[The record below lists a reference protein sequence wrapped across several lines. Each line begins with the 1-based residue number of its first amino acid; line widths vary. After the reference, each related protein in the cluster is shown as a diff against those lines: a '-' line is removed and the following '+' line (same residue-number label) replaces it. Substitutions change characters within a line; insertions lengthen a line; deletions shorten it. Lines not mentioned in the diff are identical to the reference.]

1 MKTAQRIRE
10 LPPYLFAEIDKKI
23 AKAKAAGVDVI
34 NLGIGDP
41 DRPTPP
47 HIVERLQRAVED
59 PKTHRYPVYEG
70 TLAFRQAV
78 ANWYQRLHQV
88 EVDPIN
94 EVVALIGSK
103 EGLAHISLCYVDP
116 GDINLI
122 PDPGYP
128 AYSIGTM
135 LAGGEMYRMP
145 LLASNGFLPDFSNIP
160 QDVAKR
166 AKLMFLNYPNNPT
179 GAVAPEEFY
188 ADAVA
193 FAQKYDIIICHDAAY
208 SEVAFD
214 GYRPLSFLK
223 IEGAK
228 KVGIEFHSLS
238 KTYNMTGWRLGW
250 AAGNPEVIEALA
262 RVKSNI
268 DSGVFSA
275 VQVAGVEA
283 LSGSQDSVAKMQE
296 VYQERRDL
304 VVEGLR
310 DLGWDIEKPRAAIYV
325 WVPVPPEYSATEFAT
340 VVLEKAGVVVT
351 PGIGY
356 GQYGEGFVRISL
368 CVEKERIVT
377 ALERLKNARIT
388 YR

>member
-1 MKTAQRIRE
+1 
-10 LPPYLFAEIDKKI
+10 
-23 AKAKAAGVDVI
+23 
-34 NLGIGDP
+34 
-41 DRPTPP
+41 
-47 HIVERLQRAVED
+47 
-59 PKTHRYPVYEG
+59 
-70 TLAFRQAV
+70 
-78 ANWYQRLHQV
+78 
-88 EVDPIN
+88 
-94 EVVALIGSK
+94 
-103 EGLAHISLCYVDP
+103 
-116 GDINLI
+116 
-122 PDPGYP
+122 
-128 AYSIGTM
+128 
-135 LAGGEMYRMP
+135 
-145 LLASNGFLPDFSNIP
+145 
-160 QDVAKR
+160 
-166 AKLMFLNYPNNPT
+166 
-179 GAVAPEEFY
+179 
-188 ADAVA
+188 
-193 FAQKYDIIICHDAAY
+193 
-208 SEVAFD
+208 
-214 GYRPLSFLK
+214 
-223 IEGAK
+223 
-228 KVGIEFHSLS
+228 
-238 KTYNMTGWRLGW
+238 MTGWRLGW

-377 ALERLKNARIT
+377 ALERLKNAGIT

>member
-1 MKTAQRIRE
+1 M
-10 LPPYLFAEIDKKI
+10 
-23 AKAKAAGVDVI
+23 
-34 NLGIGDP
+34 
-41 DRPTPP
+41 
-47 HIVERLQRAVED
+47 
-59 PKTHRYPVYEG
+59 
-70 TLAFRQAV
+70 
-78 ANWYQRLHQV
+78 
-88 EVDPIN
+88 
-94 EVVALIGSK
+94 
-103 EGLAHISLCYVDP
+103 
-116 GDINLI
+116 
-122 PDPGYP
+122 
-128 AYSIGTM
+128 
-135 LAGGEMYRMP
+135 
-145 LLASNGFLPDFSNIP
+145 
-160 QDVAKR
+160 
-166 AKLMFLNYPNNPT
+166 
-179 GAVAPEEFY
+179 APEEFY

-325 WVPVPPEYSATEFAT
+325 WVPVPQNIRQQNSPLLSWKKL
-340 VVLEKAGVVVT
+340 VSWL

-356 GQYGEGFVRISL
+356 V
-368 CVEKERIVT
+368 
-377 ALERLKNARIT
+377 
-388 YR
+388 